1 MTFKKN
7 LKSTKPQL
15 KCFDP
20 VNNTVRKT
28 KRAFKTECYL
38 SKCKQYTKKKKQKPH
53 TPQKLN
59 VKEVRYLVAHL

>member
-1 MTFKKN
+1 MTLKKN
-7 LKSTKPQL
+7 RKPTKPQL
-15 KCFDP
+15 QCFDP

-38 SKCKQYTKKKKQKPH
+38 SKCKQYTKKKKH